1 MKAIV
6 PIPPGVSLPATLAPV
21 RRRLGS
27 DGRRVKV
34 ITSAVSLVPSE
45 RLDANTAAAIA
56 EVSQGSTGALR
67 IKMHDKQAA
76 LVALGKH
83 LGMFDQRTQKTNV
96 VYHISDKPMSEEE
109 WKRRY
114 VKPN

>member
-1 MKAIV
+1 M
-6 PIPPGVSLPATLAPV
+6 PSD
-21 RRRLGS
+21 RLN
-27 DGRRVKV
+27 
-34 ITSAVSLVPSE
+34 
-45 RLDANTAAAIA
+45 ANTAAAIA

-83 LGMFDQRTQKTNV
+83 LGMYDQRTQKTNV
-96 VYHISDKPMSEEE
+96 VYAISDKPMSAEE
-109 WKRRY
+109 WKKRY